1 MPDEIIPEELRLPIA
16 QSTALSKVPA
26 FSLLLPEN
34 LAHSRNYLRQQ
45 EERYD
50 QLLAAHDARSGCFGD
65 LIISFDY
72 DVINDYIY
80 PYVPRHEHGPMSRR
94 TMQRAERHAAAKV
107 LFDIYSGKRF
117 LPLGTILDIE
127 QAFSTALRFANSEK
141 VASLI
146 AEFDSND
153 DKIVDK
159 LKDTLFNFS
168 FLYKFVHSSDFSES
182 RSPYLDPSGKNNPR
196 LMNAISRLHT
206 ILLGSGGEESRSRWM
221 PVEWYITNGRI
232 HRPVFK
238 AVFDYLQQERD
249 KEKEGKATTELNIKA
264 RRLVANIADALSIAQ
279 IIQLILNDR
288 KYDLSKPADKN
299 SVEYLFVTNS
309 SFLLQESELYN
320 ITKIALEKE
329 AKQPV
334 CLEPFTISPW
344 DFLATRLVND
354 RPGATVTKNELRE
367 ARSAVICLREALNA
381 AAESPLWEDFRHG
394 KHGCVNVFDLLEY
407 IANMNVDLPGAVAHC
422 IRLMEGAL
430 FRAQLELEVEPVRVE
445 QQLLTSESETENVRK
460 RSEAELFLDF
470 LDKLRQL
477 DQFLKQRFEEK
488 FRMRLGLEM
497 EHFGLSEII
506 DGGPEED
513 RVAYR
518 LVKQRIEAKPG
529 KEVEPGKKEPRPST
543 WLTIARE
550 GKGISPVVSWR
561 TLFGP
566 LDALDIAKRLEEKA
580 GEKKWPVFMVEQDAR
595 VLFLAEK
602 GGIIEIP
609 VGTFGDSEDFVKTA
623 ISSAGAPVA
632 LTGVE
637 CHFGQKGPIVAVGI
651 DHETAESDWLVTIT
665 GVDWTKGTAKENA
678 DWVVHA
684 FQRSY
689 LSAIHIPG
697 VRSWIEKTISAL
709 REGKV

>member
-34 LAHSRNYLRQQ
+34 LSHSRNFLRQQ
-45 EERYD
+45 EKHYD
-50 QLLAAHDARSGCFGD
+50 QLLAAHDARAGCFGD

-80 PYVPRHEHGPMSRR
+80 PYIPRHEHGLMSRR

-127 QAFSTALRFANSEK
+127 QAFSPAFRFANSEK

-153 DKIVDK
+153 DEKVDK
-159 LKDTLFNFS
+159 LRDTLFNFS
-168 FLYKFVHSSDFSES
+168 FLYKFVHSSDFRES
-182 RSPYLDPSGKNNPR
+182 RSPCLDASGKNDPR

-206 ILLGSGGEESRSRWM
+206 ILLGSSGEESRSRWM
-221 PVEWYITNGRI
+221 PVEWYKTNGRI
-232 HRPVFK
+232 HRPVFR

-288 KYDLSKPADKN
+288 KNDLSKPADRN

-309 SFLLQESELYN
+309 SFLLHDSPLYN
-320 ITKIALEKE
+320 ITKNALAEE
-329 AKQPV
+329 AGRPV

-354 RPGATVTKNELRE
+354 RPGATVTKNELRD
-367 ARSAVICLREALNA
+367 ARSAVISLREALYE
-381 AAESPLWEDFRHG
+381 AAESPLWEDFHHG
-394 KHGCVNVFDLLEY
+394 KHGCLNVFDLMEY
-407 IANMNVDLPGAVAHC
+407 IANMNVGLPGAVAHY

-430 FRAQLELEVEPVRVE
+430 FRAQLELDIEPVRVE
-445 QQLLTSESETENVRK
+445 RQLLTSESETENVRK

-488 FRMRLGLEM
+488 FRTRLGLEM
-497 EHFGLSEII
+497 EHFGLSEIM
-506 DGGPEED
+506 DVGPEED

-518 LVKQRIEAKPG
+518 LVKRRI
-529 KEVEPGKKEPRPST
+529 EVEPGKKEPIPST

-561 TLFGP
+561 ALFGP

-580 GEKKWPVFMVEQDAR
+580 GEKKWPVFMVKQDAR
-595 VLFLAEK
+595 VLFLTET
-602 GGIIEIP
+602 GSIVEIP
-609 VGTFGDSEDFVKTA
+609 VDTFGDSADFVKTA

-637 CHFGQKGPIVAVGI
+637 CHFGKNGPIVAVGI

-684 FQRSY
+684 LQRSH

-709 REGKV
+709 HEGKV